1 MKKGFLRIVACVLT
15 LMIALTS
22 VGSGMF
28 AFAADEAAK
37 QEKVLIVTQDMVNGK
52 GSLTVSGEWD
62 RIIVPKEIEASNI
75 FFRNVKAGVVE
86 IESGVNRKVEM
97 VSGEVGEVAVVPA
110 KLTEMTIQDLCDL
123 IKESG
128 DSVAA
133 LKLYEQVKEQNGKY
147 QNQRPTV
154 VTSKEVTVETVCV
167 SGNAKLDFKKGNV
180 ENVKVETDG
189 TRQELNV
196 DISNFNGNVSI
207 KQEENEDG
215 KWMIAR
221 VKLKNSSVEN
231 LVMEGEGKGSIV
243 LDGQKSEV
251 KEVKVESSASVTLDV
266 PAEKVEV
273 PENAED
279 VKLTVLNKVEDMQI
293 SAEGTKVEVGSC
305 GTVTNATVDSDD
317 VTISGDGKVSDVE
330 INSNGAAVSTQG
342 TKVEGVN
349 TYVPPVVS
357 TPTNNGSGVRDLGGL
372 QIIVGDHWSPE
383 YPSEPTTPEAQAL
396 QAYREEMME
405 KHNFTIKQV
414 RIADWGEMKD
424 ASQSSIMVG
433 DPLAQ
438 VFVLDYRF
446 VTGGTNLFY
455 DLSTLSELDFS
466 EDKWSDVVREQM
478 SYNGGIYGMA
488 ADTGSTSEVGGIIY
502 NKRLFEEAG
511 LDPDLPYE
519 LQKNG
524 QWTWSKFMEICG
536 KLTRD
541 TNNDGN
547 TDVYALCSQSSST
560 LLELINSTGGQIIDV
575 ENGKFTNNLD
585 SEEVLSA
592 LNFAQDLVDAGYE
605 MVQPEGSNWDY
616 FQTAFAAGIAAMQ
629 FNQPYMTSGS
639 YSVYG
644 AMEDELGF
652 VCCPKPDG
660 EESYHMWSYENIAV
674 IPACY
679 DAQTAADIA
688 FAYNIWTNPVPG
700 YEAGEDAWK
709 KLYDEHNL
717 DDRAI
722 NETLALYYEE
732 NIGSAS
738 YHFLLDENDDFS
750 RDIAWVFP
758 FVDTTP
764 EKIIQEILPKW
775 DAMVA
780 AANTAKKPTSVAQR
794 PDGSGSGVLKYPYSF
809 TVNNEGTI
817 TVTKYRDSGIK
828 ELVLPERLYGRKITE
843 IADRAFDWCQKLEK
857 VELPKG
863 LKRIGNW
870 AFASAES
877 LESVVIPEGV
887 TEIGQYAF
895 AYSTVLKSVTV
906 PKSVTSIGE
915 KAFIWPADDFV
926 MTVEKDSYAESYALE
941 NGIAVAYMED
951 MEEEPEDNEE
961 PEEEEELPVLDVRNL
976 LYEEKADGTIKITD
990 FVYIDS
996 AVGDVRLPAQID
1008 GKDVTEIGS
1017 AAFCQKGGFGRIVIP
1032 DTVQVI
1038 GERAF
1043 YRSTLTTVTIPKSV
1057 CEIGLMAFADCATVQ
1072 FDVAEDSEYFTT
1084 VNGALYS
1091 KDKKVLYTVPVSLE
1105 TECYDIAEGTKAIFN
1120 QAFTGCHTIK
1130 EITIPASVENIQ
1142 AGAIEMCERVR
1153 GISVS
1158 DDNPYFTSY
1167 YGMLFDKDMK
1177 VLLRVPEHG
1186 GWDIPEGVEEI
1197 GERAYVYSSMEEL
1210 AIPEGVKTIG
1220 RSAFGWCFNLN
1231 TVILPDSLER
1241 IYGDAF
1247 VRCWALENITLPSNL
1262 KEINGGVFSECISLT
1277 QLTIPDSVTM
1287 VDLTAFSGC
1296 TSLTEVV
1303 IPESVEWMIN
1313 VPTNCPLV
1321 TFKVVEGSYADT
1333 YLQEKNLPVTYMGE

>member
-1 MKKGFLRIVACVLT
+1 MKKWFLRIVAGVMT
-15 LMIALTS
+15 LMMALTS
-22 VGSGMF
+22 AGSGMLT
-28 AFAADEAAK
+28 FAADNTTK
-37 QEKVLIVTQDMVNGK
+37 QEKVLTVTQDMVNGK
-52 GSLTVSGEWD
+52 GMLTVSGEWD
-62 RIIVPKEIEASNI
+62 RVIVPKEIEAANI
-75 FFRNVKAGVVE
+75 FFRDVKVGVVE
-86 IESGVNRKVEM
+86 IESGADRKVEM
-97 VSGEVGEVAVVPA
+97 VSGEVGEVSVVPA

-123 IKESG
+123 INETG
-128 DSVAA
+128 DSLAA

-147 QNQRPTV
+147 LNQRPTV
-154 VTSKEVTVETVCV
+154 VTSKDVTVENVNV
-167 SGNAKLDFKKGNV
+167 SGNAKLNLKKGNV
-180 ENVKVETDG
+180 ENVNVEADG
-189 TRQELNV
+189 TQSELNV
-196 DISNFNGNVSI
+196 DISNYNGNVSV
-207 KQEENEDG
+207 KQEESEDG

-221 VKLKNSSVEN
+221 VKLKNSSVES
-231 LVMEGEGKGSIV
+231 LVMEGEGTGSIV

-251 KEVKVESSASVTLDV
+251 KEVKVESSAAVTLDV
-266 PAEKVEV
+266 PAEKVEI
-273 PENAED
+273 PETAED
-279 VKLTVLNKVEDMQI
+279 VRLTVLDKVEEMQVSGGGAAI
-293 SAEGTKVEVGSC
+293 EVGSS
-305 GTVTNATVDSDD
+305 GKVTNATVDGND
-317 VTISGDGKVSDVE
+317 VQISGNGKVSDVE
-330 INSNGAAVSTQG
+330 INSSGAAVSTPG
-342 TKVEGVN
+342 TNVEGVN
-349 TYVPPVVS
+349 TYVPPVTGPAV
-357 TPTNNGSGVRDLGGL
+357 GGESGVRDLGGL

-383 YPSEPTTPEAQAL
+383 FPDEPTTPEEKAL
-396 QAYREEMME
+396 QAYREEMMK

-414 RIADWGEMKD
+414 RVADWGEMKD
-424 ASQSSIMVG
+424 ACQSSIAVG

-446 VTGGTNLFY
+446 ATGGTNLFY
-455 DLSTLSELDFS
+455 DLSTLSELDFN

-488 ADTGSTSEVGGIIY
+488 ADNSSTKEVGGIIY

-524 QWTWSKFMEICG
+524 EWTWSKFMEICAQ
-536 KLTRD
+536 LTRD
-541 TNNDGN
+541 TNDDGS
-547 TDVYALCSQSSST
+547 TDVYALCSQSFST
-560 LLELINSTGGQIIDV
+560 LLELIHSTGGQIIDV
-575 ENGKFTNNLD
+575 ENGKFKNNLA

-592 LNFAQDLVDAGYE
+592 LNYAQELVDAGYE

-629 FNQPYMTSGS
+629 FNEPYMTAGYGIYGS
-639 YSVYG
+639 
-644 AMEDELGF
+644 MEDELGF
-652 VCCPKPDG
+652 VCCPKPDWK
-660 EESYHMWSYENIAV
+660 ESYNMWAYENIAV

-679 DAQTAADIA
+679 DAKTAADIA

-750 RDIAWVFP
+750 HDIAWVFP

-764 EKIIQEILPKW
+764 EEIIQEILPKW
-775 DAMVA
+775 DAMVK
-780 AANTAKKPTSVAQR
+780 AANEAKKTSSVAPR
-794 PDGSGSGVLKYPYSF
+794 PDGSGSGILKYPYSF
-809 TVNNEGTI
+809 TVNNGETI
-817 TVTKYRDSGIK
+817 AITKYRDSSIK
-828 ELVLPERLYGRKITE
+828 ELVIPERLYGRKVTE
-843 IADRAFDWCQKLEK
+843 IADRAFDYCIKLES

-877 LESVVIPEGV
+877 LESIVIPEGV
-887 TEIGQYAF
+887 TEIGEYAF
-895 AYSTVLKSVTV
+895 AYSTGLKSITV

-915 KAFIWPADDFV
+915 KAFLWPADDFV

-941 NGIAVAYMED
+941 NGIAITYMVVE
-951 MEEEPEDNEE
+951 EE
-961 PEEEEELPVLDVRNL
+961 PEEEPEELPVLDVRNL

-996 AVGDVRLPAQID
+996 AVGDVMLPAQID
-1008 GKDVTEIGS
+1008 GKDVTEIG
-1017 AAFCQKGGFGRIVIP
+1017 AGAFSWTAGFSKIVIP
-1032 DTVQVI
+1032 ETVQVI
-1038 GERAF
+1038 GDAAF
-1043 YRSTLTTVTIPKSV
+1043 RRSALTTVTIPKSV
-1057 CEIGLMAFADCATVQ
+1057 REIGEAAFADCATLQ

-1091 KDKKVLYTVPVSLE
+1091 KDKTVLYTVPGSLE
-1105 TECYDIAEGTKAIFN
+1105 TECYDIAEGTKEISPS
-1120 QAFTGCHTIK
+1120 AFYGCYSIE
-1130 EITIPASVENIQ
+1130 EITIPASVESIGVS
-1142 AGAIEMCERVR
+1142 AFEMCERVR

-1210 AIPEGVKTIG
+1210 VIPEGVKTIG

-1231 TVILPDSLER
+1231 MVILPDSLER

-1333 YLQEKNLPVTYMGE
+1333 YLQENNLPVTYMGE